1 MGAIITRREYS
12 NEFRPEKT
20 SWLLGNVGDR
30 ITLEIDVE
38 IEVSF
43 NSSFSNPMESNG
55 TEQLSRLTGS
65 FLDDGF
71 FIGSNIS
78 WNYGGTTGTGVVTV
92 LTPTTMRVGSI
103 TGTFP
108 IAGTY
113 PFNDGTTVNPII
125 SIESTDNVQGVAL
138 NYNLIANSDVTSAS
152 LNSLIDGT
160 TPRFEVGGLDPT
172 NTVTI
177 LPMTTF
183 GFNSG
188 HSVFGAS
195 IVGLGKVGAVQKFKI
210 SIEFQIIPLFD
221 NLSNFQ
227 NSVAPSFLF
236 DNESLTDVFQLTFLP
251 QLNNP
256 NVFIQTDS
264 TSTALNGNVGWF
276 DENFNGNE
284 SNYSVVGVNYTGTN
298 GTNVASISKDE
309 PTNFSITVNQTGATA
324 TSKYKLSFFTIPFDL
339 ELIQDNNKTNYQ
351 NLILNDLNQT
361 IDQSTGTF
369 TFGGFQN
376 GSGAGMGIKFVSI
389 TQNGSTVSING
400 QFQPNS
406 AFSTYFDSVNDSN
419 WNYGVALSLANESLA
434 TNISDRTTLL
444 CEFNK
449 LGKTPVSFVTG
460 DVAIEFFNHAQT
472 IENSGTTTYSGAV
485 EDEILS
491 ESLMFLD
498 TAKNETVDSISFLI
512 EGFDTINGSTF
523 ECEKYSID
531 TTGFPIDG
539 DLIQQISV
547 NTTRGFQMAVA
558 VDKNLIQVVR
568 DQTLD
573 TGTKKA
579 YFLRYAIRPRWEYWI
594 ENSNVPND
602 LVDGTKR
609 FDGKNQNWA
618 RLDSFLN
625 QWELRFSVQTVLN
638 SGIQVLNT
646 RNSSNIYVRTFEEST
661 VWDGSINHYNETK
674 TVNLYTGLNSGGIR
688 TNAILPTEKTLVE
701 ADFDLEDVAGDVG
714 LVSEYYGVIRIEVFE
729 QGGIKGIEMLSS
741 VLTNKNDILKP
752 VSGSTKCKIEKIS
765 ATKIRL
771 SALIDNNFLNISGG
785 NYKTS
790 ARIGYSNL
798 TLPGIYGIQYGNQY
812 A

>member
-1 MGAIITRREYS
+1 MGAIIIRREYS
-12 NEFRPEKT
+12 NEFRAEKT

-30 ITLEIDVE
+30 ITLELDIE

-43 NSSFSNPMESNG
+43 NSSFSNPIESNG
-55 TEQLSRLTGS
+55 TNQLTRLSGS

-71 FIGSNIS
+71 FVGSNIS
-78 WNYGGTTGTGVVTV
+78 FNYGGTTGTGVVTV

-108 IAGTY
+108 VSGTY
-113 PFNDGTTVNPII
+113 PFNDGTTVNPIF
-125 SIESTDNVQGVAL
+125 SIESTDNVQGVVF
-138 NYNLIANSDVTSAS
+138 NYNLIPNSDVTSAS

-160 TPRFEVGGLDPT
+160 TPRFEVGGLNPT
-172 NTVTI
+172 DTVTI

-188 HSVFGAS
+188 HSVFVAS
-195 IVGLGKVGAVQKFKI
+195 IVGNGKVGSIQKFTI
-210 SIEFQIIPLFD
+210 SVEFQIIPLFD

-264 TSTALNGNVGWF
+264 TATALSGNVGWF
-276 DENFNGNE
+276 DENFNGNT
-284 SNYSVVGVNYTGTN
+284 SNYSVVGVNYTRTN
-298 GTNVASISKDE
+298 GTNVASVSKDE
-309 PTNFSITVNQTGATA
+309 PTNFTITVNQTGATA
-324 TSKYKLSFFTIPFDL
+324 TSKYKLSFFTIPLDL

-361 IDQSTGTF
+361 IDQSTAGF
-369 TFGGFQN
+369 VYGGFQN
-376 GSGAGMGIKFVSI
+376 GSGAGMGIQFVSI
-389 TQNGSTVSING
+389 TQSGSTVSING

-406 AFSTYFDSVNDSN
+406 AFTNYFDTINDSN

-444 CEFNK
+444 CEFNQ

-460 DVAIEFFNHAQT
+460 DVSIEFLSHAQT
-472 IENSGTTTYSGAV
+472 SVNAGSTTYSGTV

-498 TAKNETVDSISFLI
+498 TAKNETIDSISFLI

-539 DLIQQISV
+539 DLVQQISID
-547 NTTRGFQMAVA
+547 TTRGFQMANG
-558 VDKNLIQVVR
+558 VDKNLIQVIR

-579 YFLRYAIRPRWEYWI
+579 YYLRYAIRPRWEYWI
-594 ENSNVPND
+594 ENSNVPNY
-602 LVDGTKR
+602 LVDGTKT

-625 QWELRFSVQTVLN
+625 QWELRFSVETVLN
-638 SGIQVLNT
+638 SRSQVLNT
-646 RNSSNIYVRTFEEST
+646 RNSSNIYIRTFEEST
-661 VWDGSINHYNETK
+661 VWDGSINHYNEAK
-674 TVNLYTGLNSGGIR
+674 TVNLYTGLNTDGIR

-714 LVSEYYGVIRIEVFE
+714 LVSAYYGVIRIEVYQ

-741 VLTNKNDILKP
+741 VLDNKNDILKP
-752 VSGSTKCKIEKIS
+752 VIGSTKCKIEKIS

-798 TLPGIYGIQYGNQY
+798 TTPGIYGSQYGEQY

>member
-1 MGAIITRREYS
+1 MGAIITRREYA
-12 NEFRPEKT
+12 NEFRAEKT

-30 ITLEIDVE
+30 ITLELDIE

-43 NSSFSNPMESNG
+43 NSSFSNPIESNG
-55 TEQLSRLTGS
+55 TNQLTRLSGS

-71 FIGSNIS
+71 FVGSNIS
-78 WNYGGTTGTGVVTV
+78 FDYGGTTGAGVVTV

-108 IAGTY
+108 VLGVY

-125 SIESTDNVQGVAL
+125 SIESTDNVQGVVL

-160 TPRFEVGGLDPT
+160 TPRFEVGGLNPT
-172 NTVTI
+172 DTVTI

-188 HSVFGAS
+188 HSVFVAS
-195 IVGLGKVGAVQKFKI
+195 IVGNGKVGAVQKFTI

-264 TSTALNGNVGWF
+264 TATALNGNVGWF
-276 DENFNGNE
+276 DENFNGNT
-284 SNYSVVGVNYTGTN
+284 SNYSVVGVNYTRTN
-298 GTNVASISKDE
+298 GTNVASVSKDE
-309 PTNFSITVNQTGATA
+309 PTNFTITVNQTGATA

-361 IDQSTGTF
+361 IDQSTAGF
-369 TFGGFQN
+369 VYGGFQN
-376 GSGAGMGIKFVSI
+376 GSGAGMGIQFVSI
-389 TQNGSTVSING
+389 TQSGSTVSING

-406 AFSTYFDSVNDSN
+406 AFTNYFDTINDSN
-419 WNYGVALSLANESLA
+419 WNYGVALSLADESLA

-444 CEFNK
+444 CEFNQ
-449 LGKTPVSFVTG
+449 LGEAPVSFVTG
-460 DVAIEFFNHAQT
+460 DVSIEFLSHAQT
-472 IENSGTTTYSGAV
+472 SENAGSTTYSGAV

-498 TAKNETVDSISFLI
+498 TAKNETIDSISFLI

-523 ECEKYSID
+523 ECEKYSIG

-539 DLIQQISV
+539 GLIQQISID
-547 NTTRGFQMAVA
+547 TTRGFQMANG

-579 YFLRYAIRPRWEYWI
+579 YYLRYAIRPRWEYWI

-602 LVDGTKR
+602 LVDGTKT

-638 SGIQVLNT
+638 SQSQVLNT
-646 RNSSNIYVRTFEEST
+646 RNSSNIYIRTFEEST
-661 VWDGSINHYNETK
+661 VWDGSINHYNESK
-674 TVNLYTGLNSGGIR
+674 TVNLYTGLNSDGIR

-741 VLTNKNDILKP
+741 VLENKNDILKP
-752 VSGSTKCKIEKIS
+752 ISGSTKCKIEKIS

-798 TLPGIYGIQYGNQY
+798 TLPGIYGSQYGGQY